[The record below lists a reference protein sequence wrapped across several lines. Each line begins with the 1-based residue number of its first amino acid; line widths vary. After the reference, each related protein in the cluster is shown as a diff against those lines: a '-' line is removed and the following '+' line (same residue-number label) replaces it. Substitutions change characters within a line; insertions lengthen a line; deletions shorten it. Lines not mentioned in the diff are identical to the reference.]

1 MTANADRTADRT
13 QNAAGDA
20 TPDRIA
26 PAGGEALA
34 QACEQILRDFVA
46 DPARNTMGPG
56 TTEPAWD
63 GFLLA
68 FAAGNDPLFEELKVH
83 VGPQHWTPAEAFASA
98 VRSGVFSAVGESAAG
113 GGASGTAPG
122 DLTAGGV
129 APGDLTVISWALCQT
144 EAAKAANRL
153 ETRMPSEP
161 WARSRIFGQEG
172 NARLHLAMLEGLRA
186 HGYQAAAPSLLP
198 AWAEA
203 DPHTNGWRSTWSE
216 RHVAYVAGLGTL
228 SLSGG
233 LITKR
238 GQALRLGSVVVKAV
252 IHATRRAYDG
262 PFAYCLHYSGDGCEE
277 CAERCPTG
285 SISAQGRDKQA
296 CASHLKPGSEEYVR
310 THYGFEG
317 YGCGLCQTAVPC
329 ESAIPEGLRTPSSS

>member
-1 MTANADRTADRT
+1 MTADADRT
-13 QNAAGDA
+13 QDA
-20 TPDRIA
+20 
-26 PAGGEALA
+26 AGGEALA
-34 QACEQILRDFVA
+34 HLCERILCDFIA

-56 TTEPAWD
+56 TSEPAWD
-63 GFLLA
+63 GFLLG
-68 FAAGNDPLFEELKVH
+68 FAAGDDPLFEELKVH
-83 VGPQHWTPAEAFASA
+83 AGQQHWTPAEAFAAA
-98 VRSGVFSAVGESAAG
+98 VRDGVFSAVGESGLG
-113 GGASGTAPG
+113 GGADGAAP
-122 DLTAGGV
+122 DV
-129 APGDLTVISWALCQT
+129 APGELTVISWALCQT

-161 WARSRIFGQEG
+161 WARSRVFGQEG
-172 NARLHLAMLEGLRA
+172 NARLHLVVLEGLRV
-186 HGYQAAAPSLLP
+186 HGYQAAAPSMLP

-233 LITKR
+233 LITER

-252 IHATRRAYDG
+252 IPATRRAYDG

-277 CAERCPTG
+277 CAQRCPTG
-285 SISAQGRDKQA
+285 SISAQGRDKQV
-296 CASHLKPGSEEYVR
+296 CAYHLKPRSEEYVR

-329 ESAIPEGLRTPSSS
+329 ESAIPEGLRAPSKG